1 MAKEKFNKLAIH
13 NNSEQKTHADLQ
25 KENNIQMEQKD
36 KPTIGRPVGSKS
48 KDEQAN
54 VSLSV
59 AFTSTQK
66 QQLIDY
72 AKKDDRTAG
81 YIIKKLLIKE
91 GIIDAN
97 K

>member
-1 MAKEKFNKLAIH
+1 MAQSKFKI
-13 NNSEQKTHADLQ
+13 NNTNQDIQTHADLQ
-25 KENNIQMEQKD
+25 KEIIS
-36 KPTIGRPVGSKS
+36 KPKAPIGRPKGTKVK
-48 KDEQAN
+48 KEQSN

-59 AFTSTQK
+59 AFTPSQK

-72 AKKDDRTAG
+72 AEQDDRTAG

>member
-1 MAKEKFNKLAIH
+1 MAKANFNKVSIN
-13 NNSEQKTHADLQ
+13 NNSVQKTHADLQ
-25 KENNIQMEQKD
+25 KENNAMNKTKN

-48 KDEQAN
+48 KNEPAN

-59 AFTSTQK
+59 AFTPTQK

-72 AKKDDRTAG
+72 AKEDDRTAG

>member
-1 MAKEKFNKLAIH
+1 MAKEKFNKLAIQ

-25 KENNIQMEQKD
+25 KENNIKTEQKD

-59 AFTSTQK
+59 AFTPTQK

-72 AKKDDRTAG
+72 AKEDDRTAG

-91 GIIDAN
+91 GIIDAS